1 MNMNGWD
8 VASLVSI
15 PFVNASIQ
23 SQGGS
28 PRNMQVSADDL
39 AVQAMFGTWQI
50 AVGGSANNLIFNIP
64 LATISGTV
72 TDDGQT
78 ISQFNY
84 ESLAARV
91 QFVLTFVDGNSGQNL
106 VVDSTRPPTSVDSL
120 IDVNGQSL
128 SDEMHDA
135 LIKKALIAWFGDNLS
150 RFNHVFASIDLDPS
164 IGLSTQW
171 AFCKPTVAAYTHVCG
186 SSLANSY
193 LGLVYNTAGK
203 TTPGSAAH
211 IDPTFIPPGCQAGI
225 MLSPAMFLANFLTPA
240 AGQQFGLASDQL
252 CVDTNEL
259 RIMLAAG
266 AQVALPKIPIG
277 NSKGSGATGGTSD
290 SDSDTYQPYLID
302 LQVAV
307 DDAVITT
314 YSRTSTVVLDES
326 YGTLSAFNDS
336 KSWMTLGFDKSSQSL
351 TYTSTYP
358 SINDHYTEQ
367 SQEFEIV
374 QRALEAVGDVTLAVY
389 AALADDAD
397 LLMAG
402 ALAGVAQGGE
412 QSSTQSNNRDNTTE
426 ISDLVSNLTSP
437 IRLPGAKPFAV
448 KQAGLYQGG
457 FFLAGAL

>member
-8 VASLVSI
+8 VVSLVSV
-15 PFVNASIQ
+15 PFVNAGIQ

-28 PRNMQVSADDL
+28 PRNMQVSTDTL
-39 AVQAMFGTWQI
+39 AVQAVFGTWQI

-64 LATISGTV
+64 LASISGTV
-72 TDDGQT
+72 TEDGQT
-78 ISQFNY
+78 ISQFSY

-91 QFVLTFVDGNSGQNL
+91 QLVLTFVDGDSGQNL

-120 IDVNGQSL
+120 MDANGQPL
-128 SDEMHDA
+128 SDEADGD
-135 LIKKALIAWFGDNLS
+135 LIKKALTAWFGDNLS
-150 RFNHVFASIDLDPS
+150 QFNHVFASIDLDPS
-164 IGLSTQW
+164 TSLSMQW

-193 LGLVYNTAGK
+193 LGLIYNTAGK
-203 TTPGSAAH
+203 TTAGSVAQ
-211 IDPTFIPPGCQAGI
+211 IDPCFIPPGCQAGF
-225 MLSPAMFLANFLTPA
+225 MLSPAMFLTNFLTPA
-240 AGQQFGLASDQL
+240 AGQQFGLAPDQL
-252 CVDTNEL
+252 CVDTSEL

-266 AQVALPKIPIG
+266 AQVPLPKIPTG
-277 NSKGSGATGGTSD
+277 NSKGSGAAEDAVSD
-290 SDSDTYQPYLID
+290 SDAYQPYLID

-314 YSRTSTVVLDES
+314 YSRTSTEVLNES

-374 QRALEAVGDVTLAVY
+374 QTALQAVGDVTLAVY
-389 AALADDAD
+389 AALVDDAN
-397 LLMAG
+397 LLVAG
-402 ALAGVAQGGE
+402 ALAGVAQGSG
-412 QSSTQSNNRDNTTE
+412 QSSTPSNNRDNTTE
-426 ISDLVSNLTSP
+426 ISNLVSNLTSP
-437 IRLPGAKPFAV
+437 IQLPGAKPFTV